1 MGETN
6 KDVWA
11 GDGAGASGTGDRHEG
26 AVDRME
32 KRAEGK
38 SGMAWQG
45 RRLFRRKEVGM
56 RKTDCSGC
64 SRKGSRTMP
73 KITSVCRLWPKTG
86 DDAGHLGCV
95 LCAKRSR
102 EAVAMKVKPRLQVH
116 SDCLYQSKN
125 SRWRAVI
132 RRLGDSEDVT

>member
-11 GDGAGASGTGDRHEG
+11 GDGAGASGTGDGVLGHEG

-38 SGMAWQG
+38 SGVAWQG

-56 RKTDCSGC
+56 RKG
-64 SRKGSRTMP
+64 RT
-73 KITSVCRLWPKTG
+73 
-86 DDAGHLGCV
+86 
-95 LCAKRSR
+95 
-102 EAVAMKVKPRLQVH
+102 AVAAQE
-116 SDCLYQSKN
+116 
-125 SRWRAVI
+125 RALGLCRRSHLSVGCG
-132 RRLGDSEDVT
+132 RRLGMTPGTSAAFSVPSAQGRL